1 MYDAAEA
8 ALGERAGAPS
18 SHADAAPA
26 GVAGNSR
33 LTGGTAVML
42 LVLLAAEGLTIPLIG
57 ALREEHILIGMLLI
71 PPVMLKMGSTGYR
84 FARYYTH
91 SPAYVRKGPPP
102 VLLRLL
108 APGVVLTT
116 VALFATGVALLLV
129 GPPSSTLS
137 FLHKASFIAWFAL
150 MAIHVLGHLLELPR
164 LALPDWRRHG
174 PPAARLTGAGA
185 RIGLLGG
192 ALAAGVALAAVSVSL
207 AGAWL

>member
-1 MYDAAEA
+1 MYETAEGTLA
-8 ALGERAGAPS
+8 GPAGGPALP
-18 SHADAAPA
+18 ADLAAP

-33 LTGGTAVML
+33 LTGGAAVML
-42 LVLLAAEGLTIPLIG
+42 LVLLAAEGVTVPLIG

-71 PPVMLKMGSTGYR
+71 PPVMLKLGSTGYR

-116 VALFATGVALLLV
+116 IALFATGVALLLV
-129 GPPSSTLS
+129 GPPSGTLS

-150 MAIHVLGHLLELPR
+150 MAIHVLGHLLGLPR

-174 PPAARLTGAGA
+174 PPAARLAGSGA

-192 ALAAGVALAAVSVSL
+192 VLAAGVALAAVSVPL